1 MSSEVLA
8 AACPPVRGILGS
20 LPSRTPILS
29 TSAPFPAQKT
39 QHLPLVCPAALSQAQ
54 CGQESAGRLPVCP
67 PAAAFAPS
75 LALAG
80 LHGLPEPH
88 GDPILL
94 LGPVEDWSTQGRRPG
109 ARGPAYHLLSGALP
123 SLRHMEKEGKDRPP

>member
-67 PAAAFAPS
+67 LLQPLHPPWPS
-75 LALAG
+75 QG
-80 LHGLPEPH
+80 
-88 GDPILL
+88 
-94 LGPVEDWSTQGRRPG
+94 STVFLNLTGT
-109 ARGPAYHLLSGALP
+109 LFS
-123 SLRHMEKEGKDRPP
+123 S